1 MMLLSFCGAVFF
13 GHIHKKI
20 ALYKGRSPN
29 RWFWFGF
36 LFGVLGLPFIIF
48 APKRLEKKVAVTVL
62 PEHPLAQ
69 KMWYYLDK
77 DRREVG
83 PMSFNAFMEAR
94 DNELFNDE
102 SHVWCEEF
110 ENWKLLRELPNEL
123 RISFTS

>member
-1 MMLLSFCGAVFF
+1 MMLLSFVGAVFF

-48 APKRLEKKVAVTVL
+48 ATKKKDLVVVPVTVL

-69 KMWYYLDK
+69 KMWYYLSK

-94 DNELFNDE
+94 GNDLFDDD

-110 ENWKLLRELPNEL
+110 ESWKLFSELPEKL
-123 RISFTS
+123 F